1 MLLTHEFY
9 EQRKKIVDGD
19 YMTMRTHK
27 LRAVVGVLRQLRSVS
42 GLCQYIYL
50 FIYLFSD
57 CNSRRK

>member
-19 YMTMRTHK
+19 DMTMRTHK

-50 FIYLFSD
+50 FIYLFIQ
-57 CNSRRK
+57 